1 MFVGIAGLYL
11 LLAWSLAPNIYN
23 IQGIGANAADMK
35 PKVDTAQAPVKFSI
49 TAVNVINCGA
59 IRTRRRLY
67 SLGTMKSGMSAAMTN
82 LNEAAAVSADSVAR
96 GG

>member
-1 MFVGIAGLYL
+1 MFIGIAGLYL
-11 LLAWSLAPNIYN
+11 LLARSLAPNTYN

-35 PKVDTAQAPVKFSI
+35 PKVDTAHAPVKFSI
-49 TAVNVINCGA
+49 TAVNVIKCGA
-59 IRTRRRLY
+59 IRTRQLY

-82 LNEAAAVSADSVAR
+82 LNAAAAVSADSVAR

>member
-11 LLAWSLAPNIYN
+11 LLARSLAPNTNN

-35 PKVDTAQAPVKFSI
+35 PKVDIAQAPVKFSI
-49 TAVNVINCGA
+49 TAINVINRGA
-59 IRTRRRLY
+59 IRTFRTLY
-67 SLGTMKSGMSAAMTN
+67 SLGTMKSGISAAMTN

>member
-1 MFVGIAGLYL
+1 MFIGIGGLYL
-11 LLAWSLAPNIYN
+11 LLARSLAPNIYN
-23 IQGIGANAADMK
+23 IQGIGANAADMN

-49 TAVNVINCGA
+49 TAIDVINCGA
-59 IRTRRRLY
+59 KRTSRRSY

>member
-1 MFVGIAGLYL
+1 MFIGIAGLYL
-11 LLAWSLAPNIYN
+11 LLARSLAPNTYN

-49 TAVNVINCGA
+49 TVINVMNGGA
-59 IRTRRRLY
+59 NKTSRRLY
-67 SLGTMKSGMSAAMTN
+67 SLGTIKSGMSAAMTN

>member
-11 LLAWSLAPNIYN
+11 LLARSLAPNTYN

-35 PKVDTAQAPVKFSI
+35 PKVDTAHAPVKFSI

-59 IRTRRRLY
+59 IRTRRSY

>member
-1 MFVGIAGLYL
+1 MFIGKAGLYL
-11 LLAWSLAPNIYN
+11 LLARSLAPNKYN
-23 IQGIGANAADMK
+23 IQGIGAKAADMK

-49 TAVNVINCGA
+49 TVINGISCGA
-59 IRTRRRLY
+59 NRTSRRLY
-67 SLGTMKSGMSAAMTN
+67 SLGIMKSGMSAPMTS

>member
-11 LLAWSLAPNIYN
+11 LLARSLAPNTYN

-35 PKVDTAQAPVKFSI
+35 PKVDTAHAPVKFSI

-59 IRTRRRLY
+59 IRTRRSY

-82 LNEAAAVSADSVAR
+82 LNEAAAVSADSVAC